1 MDITS
6 IDLLIIAVILISAVI
21 SLLRGLLKEVIS
33 LGSWVLALAASLR
46 FTEPLVPFMPESIDV
61 PSARH
66 LAAFVSIFVAVI
78 ITGSIINA
86 LVNKQINGSPLS
98 SANRISGAV
107 FGAVRGLLIICL
119 VISYAGSTTLP
130 ESRTWQ
136 QSVLIP
142 RLKPLTDAIQKAAP
156 NILSSEVVLDRY
168 PGGIT
173 PLFKNKD

>member
-6 IDLLIIAVILISAVI
+6 IDFFILAVVLISTVI
-21 SLLRGLLKEVIS
+21 SLLRGLLKEAMS
-33 LGSWVLALAASLR
+33 LGSWLLALAAALK
-46 FTEPLVPFMPESIDV
+46 FTDQLVPLIPESIDV

-66 LAAFVSIFVAVI
+66 LTAFVGIFVSVVVAGGIVSTI
-78 ITGSIINA
+78 
-86 LVNKQINGSPLS
+86 VNKKINGSELS
-98 SANRISGAV
+98 SINRALGAI
-107 FGAVRGLLIICL
+107 FGAIRGLLIISL
-119 VISYAGSTTLP
+119 IISFLGTTKLP
-130 ESRTWQ
+130 EERTWQ

-156 NILSSEVVLDRY
+156 DILSSEIVIDRY

>member
-6 IDLLIIAVILISAVI
+6 VDFFILAVVLISTVI
-21 SLLRGLLKEVIS
+21 SLLRGLLKEAIS
-33 LGSWVLALAASLR
+33 LGSWVLALAASLK
-46 FTEPLVPFMPESIDV
+46 FTEQLVPLIPESIEV

-66 LAAFVSIFVAVI
+66 LAAFVGIFVSVI
-78 ITGSIINA
+78 IAGSVINII
-86 LVNKQINGSPLS
+86 VNSKINGSELS
-98 SANRISGAV
+98 SINRASGAV
-107 FGAVRGLLIICL
+107 FGAVRGLLIISL
-119 VISYAGSTTLP
+119 IISFSGSTTLP
-130 ESRTWQ
+130 ESKAWQ

-156 NILSSEVVLDRY
+156 NILSSEIVIDRY